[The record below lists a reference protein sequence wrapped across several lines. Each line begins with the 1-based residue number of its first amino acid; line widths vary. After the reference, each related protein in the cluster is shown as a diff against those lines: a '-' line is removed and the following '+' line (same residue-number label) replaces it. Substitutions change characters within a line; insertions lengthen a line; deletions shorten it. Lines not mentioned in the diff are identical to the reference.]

1 MEPFIFDKVLTSTL
15 GVRFDQRPISAK
27 ALTITH
33 KLALFLH
40 ERQFSLFVPVYL
52 AGRSS
57 SDALY
62 GNFPQESHED
72 MK

>member
-1 MEPFIFDKVLTSTL
+1 
-15 GVRFDQRPISAK
+15 
-27 ALTITH
+27 
-33 KLALFLH
+33 
-40 ERQFSLFVPVYL
+40 VPVYL